1 MMTRSPQPQ
10 PPSDDDSRSTAL
22 ATTNGKS
29 QALAPQ
35 TQPDLVP
42 TFDQPV
48 ILQQSPTWSRAIV
61 WAIMGVTTFGVIW
74 ACFAKIEEAVPAQGK
89 LEPTGAVKE
98 VQAPVT
104 GVVQESF
111 VKDGERVE
119 PGDRLL
125 TFDPTA
131 ARAQRQSLL
140 QVQAKLEQES
150 DIYRATLA
158 GSQGVSGVEIP
169 PGLALL
175 TQNRASLID
184 ENRLYRAL
192 LAGSTGATLSSAQ
205 QERLR
210 ASQAELNSRVASAE
224 LEEEQ
229 LRRQLNQ
236 VRVQLD
242 NARSDLAVNQRI
254 LDDIEPLV
262 REGGLA
268 RLQFLRQQQE
278 VTSAQAEIDR
288 FVQEEERLKV
298 AIEQAQEQ
306 LRNVTAQSRDQ
317 LYLRIAENE
326 KDIAAIESQ
335 FSKVL
340 IENDKQLEEINGQL
354 EQANLTL
361 QYQELKAPVGGTV
374 FDMQVSGP
382 GYVAN
387 SSTTLLSIVPSD
399 GLIARVFITN
409 SDIGFVEEGM
419 KVDVRVDSFPYS
431 EFGDLEGT
439 LTSIG
444 SDALPP
450 DEIYPFYRFP
460 AEIEIDQQTIRVKDR
475 EIPLQSGMSLSANI
489 KVRKRTVA
497 SIFTDL
503 FSSKLDSLRFTR

>member
-1 MMTRSPQPQ
+1 MMTRSPQSH
-10 PPSDDDSRSTAL
+10 PPSDDDSRSNAL
-22 ATTNGKS
+22 AKTNGKS
-29 QALAPQ
+29 QELVPQ
-35 TQPDLVP
+35 SSPDLVP

-61 WAIMGVTTFGVIW
+61 WAIMGITTFAVVW
-74 ACFAKIEEAVPAQGK
+74 ACVAKIEEAVPAQGK
-89 LEPTGAVKE
+89 LEPKGAVKE
-98 VQAPVT
+98 IQTPVT
-104 GVVQESF
+104 GVVQEMF
-111 VKDGERVE
+111 VEEGERVE
-119 PGDRLL
+119 AGDTLVA
-125 TFDPTA
+125 FDPTT
-131 ARAQRQSLL
+131 AQAQQQALL
-140 QVQAKLEQES
+140 QVQAKLNQEN

-158 GSQGVSGVEIP
+158 GSSSTNSADIP
-169 PGLALL
+169 AGLALL
-175 TQNRASLID
+175 TENRASLIA
-184 ENRLYRAL
+184 ENRLYRTL
-192 LAGSTGATLSSAQ
+192 LQGGPGSTLSAAQ

-210 ASQAELNSRVASAE
+210 ASQAELNSRVTAAE

-229 LRRQLNQ
+229 LQRQLNQ
-236 VRVQLD
+236 VRVQLA
-242 NARSDLAVNQRI
+242 NARSDLSVNQRI

-298 AIEQAQEQ
+298 AIEQAKEQ
-306 LRNVTAQSRDQ
+306 LLNVKAQSRDE
-317 LYLRIAENE
+317 LFLRIAENE

-340 IENDKQLEEINGQL
+340 IENDKRLEEIAGQL
-354 EQANLTL
+354 QQAQLTL
-361 QYQELKAPVGGTV
+361 RYQELTAPISGSI
-374 FDMQVSGP
+374 FDVQVSGP

-387 SSTTLLSIVPSD
+387 SSTTLLSIVPNDS
-399 GLIARVFITN
+399 LIARVFITN

-419 KVDVRVDSFPYS
+419 EVDVRIDSFPYS
-431 EFGDLEGT
+431 EFGDVKGKLV
-439 LTSIG
+439 SIG

-460 AEIEIDQQTIRVKDR
+460 AEIEIEQQSIRVKERD
-475 EIPLQSGMSLSANI
+475 ILLQSGMSLSANI

-503 FSSKLDSLRFTR
+503 FSSKLESLRFTR